1 MTALASA
8 DLKETGG
15 MFPIEWDVTTGKP
28 RNRRL
33 LERLSWLFGIYSF
46 SPPGHL
52 SVGAQADS
60 AHEYLLKLYLLTG
73 KTDKAS
79 LEMCMSVGHSL
90 DFLVFIIFR

>member
-15 MFPIEWDVTTGKP
+15 MFPIEWDTTTGKP
-28 RNRRL
+28 KNRRL
-33 LERLSWLFGIYSF
+33 LERSSWACGIYSF
-46 SPPGHL
+46 SPGHL

-90 DFLVFIIFR
+90 DFLLFIICY